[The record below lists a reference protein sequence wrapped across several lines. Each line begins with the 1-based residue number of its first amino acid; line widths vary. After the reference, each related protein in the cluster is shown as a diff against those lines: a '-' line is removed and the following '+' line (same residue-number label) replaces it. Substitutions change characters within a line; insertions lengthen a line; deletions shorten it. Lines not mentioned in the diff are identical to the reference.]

1 MQIPLSTTKGLLIN
15 LKFLSLK
22 KSDVKTPEYV
32 YAHEVRTKMPV
43 KLPETDN
50 TNQNTNSKSNSIT
63 VNRALN
69 ASKVYTPEF
78 DVSALFGDKH

>member
-1 MQIPLSTTKGLLIN
+1 
-15 LKFLSLK
+15 
-22 KSDVKTPEYV
+22 V
-32 YAHEVRTKMPV
+32 PV

-78 DVSALFGDKH
+78 DVSALFGDKTLRLNYQSDDNASKGLEEYDVPIIINDRVLKIHR

>member
-1 MQIPLSTTKGLLIN
+1 
-15 LKFLSLK
+15 
-22 KSDVKTPEYV
+22 
-32 YAHEVRTKMPV
+32 MPV